1 VRAPLNV
8 IKLGGRSLEAPA
20 AVGELAGDLARLHG
34 PAVLVHGG
42 GAEVSAW
49 SRRLGLEPRFV
60 NGLRVT
66 EGETLDVAVAVLAG
80 LANKRLVALL
90 RAAGIDAVGL
100 SALDGG
106 AVSAVV
112 HPEDGSLGAAG
123 RIIAVDPKLLGL
135 LIEGG
140 RTPVVASIAATAA
153 GHLLNVNADDVAAA
167 LAVALEAGT
176 LTLLSDVNGLQLDG
190 ELVTRIEENDLA
202 DILNHPDVTGG
213 MRPKLAAAAV
223 ALKGGVPRV
232 HIGAWS
238 GAGTL
243 EGMANSSRPATLL
256 HAETEDSTWQTLH
269 S

>member
-1 VRAPLNV
+1 MRAPLHV
-8 IKLGGRSLEAPA
+8 IKLGGCSLESPA
-20 AVGELAGDLARLHG
+20 AVGELAADLALPDG
-34 PAVLVHGG
+34 NAVLVHGG

-106 AVSAVV
+106 LVSAVV
-112 HPEDGSLGAAG
+112 HPGDGSLGAVG
-123 RIIAVDPKLLGL
+123 RITAVDPKLLGL
-135 LIEGG
+135 LIKEG
-140 RTPVVASIAATAA
+140 RTPVVASIAATPD

-167 LAVALEAGT
+167 LAVALGADT
-176 LTLLSDVNGLQLDG
+176 LTLLSDVTGLQING
-190 ELVTRIEENDLA
+190 ELVTDIAESDLA
-202 DILNHPDVTGG
+202 DLLNHPEVTGG
-213 MRPKLAAAAV
+213 MRPKLTAAAT

-232 HIGAWS
+232 HIGSWS

-243 EGMANSSRPATLL
+243 EGMATGSRPATLL